1 MASIVTRD
9 DSPYYFLSFK
19 DPATWGWKKRRL
31 PILRDDPDAKR
42 KCAMA
47 LADAQTRE
55 AAMIPSGPQQLR
67 GWGWVP
73 AFIESHYENP
83 QSRLRARNAWAPVQ
97 VFLDYRKIEEPA
109 LVAFVHGHEYVA
121 WRTAPP
127 RGCGVKARS
136 RNTAL
141 VELKLFSVAMQ
152 HAVKLGLARRL
163 GRWMV
168 RSM

>member
-1 MASIVTRD
+1 
-9 DSPYYFLSFK
+9 
-19 DPATWGWKKRRL
+19 
-31 PILRDDPDAKR
+31 
-42 KCAMA
+42 MA
-47 LADAQTRE
+47 LAYAQTRE